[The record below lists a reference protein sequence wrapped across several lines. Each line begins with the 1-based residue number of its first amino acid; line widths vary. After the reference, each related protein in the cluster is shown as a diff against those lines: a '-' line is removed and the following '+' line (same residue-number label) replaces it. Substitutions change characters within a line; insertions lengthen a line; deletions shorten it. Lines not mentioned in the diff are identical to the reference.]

1 MIIEGYIRVFDRARA
16 GALRGAV
23 RLEDVSEADAPSKV
37 IAAVPLELGE
47 GVARAPFRLTLDG
60 APDPRRHYLVTA
72 RLEGTDKATGGLLV
86 FGTTAAHP
94 FDPETASEIA
104 VEVRPWT

>member
-1 MIIEGYIRVFDRARA
+1 MIVDGRIHVLDRARA

-23 RLEDVSEADAPSKV
+23 RLEDVSEADAPSTV

-47 GVARAPFRLTLDG
+47 GVARAPFRFTLDG

-72 RLEGTDKATGGLLV
+72 RLEGPDKVTGALLV

-94 FDPETASEIA
+94 FDPETASETAI
-104 VEVRPWT
+104 EVRPWT